1 VRGTGFEPEE
11 EMLAHVRSLC
21 VPSGGQILPDLH
33 SPLTNCSRRSAR
45 DRIWTGG
52 PLRDSVL

>member
-1 VRGTGFEPEE
+1 MRGTGFEPEE
-11 EMLAHVRSLC
+11 DVLTRSARCARLPGFKSAPALSLSRYA
-21 VPSGGQILPDLH
+21 PSL
-33 SPLTNCSRRSAR
+33 SAR